1 MWAESKDGMYSLAD
15 YDYELPEAL
24 IAQTPSKKRDESK
37 LLLLDRK
44 SGSRSHY
51 FFKNVYELLEPSDV
65 LVINNTEV
73 IPGRLF
79 GKKETGGKVELLI
92 LDYADRAKLKS
103 DNEEVVCQCL
113 LKTSKR
119 PKIGTVFLFDQG
131 LTAEVIDFE
140 DRIFSVKFI
149 YKGKFEQVLYK
160 IGKTPLPPYIKRTEK
175 EIDTVDD
182 HATYQTV
189 YASEKGAVAA
199 PTAGLHFTKELLN
212 RLNSK
217 GIQTVSVT
225 LHVGYGTFLPVRVS
239 DIREHRMHRE
249 RFSLSKK
256 AAVTI
261 NEAKAKGSRIIGVGS
276 TSVRTLEYSTD
287 NTGRI
292 SEKDGWCDLFIYP
305 GYRFKMVDAMITN
318 FHLPKST
325 LLMLVSAFSGRDTIM
340 AAYQEAV
347 KEEYRF
353 YSYGDAMLII

>member
-1 MWAESKDGMYSLAD
+1 MYSLTD

-24 IAQTPSKKRDESK
+24 IAQTPSKKRDESR

-44 SGSRSHY
+44 SGSCSHY
-51 FFKNVYELLEPSDV
+51 SFKNVYELLEPSDV

-92 LDYADRAKLKS
+92 LDYAERAELKS
-103 DNEEVVCQCL
+103 ENGEVVCQCL
-113 LKTSKR
+113 IKTSKR
-119 PKIGTVFLFDQG
+119 PKLGTAFIFDQG
-131 LTAEVIDFE
+131 LTAEVIDFK
-140 DRIFSVKFI
+140 DRIALVKFI
-149 YKGKFEQVLYK
+149 YQGKFEHVLYK
-160 IGKTPLPPYIKRTEK
+160 IGKTPLPPYIKRTKK
-175 EIDTVDD
+175 EIDTIDD
-182 HATYQTV
+182 CAMYQTV

-199 PTAGLHFTKELLN
+199 PTAGLHFTKDLLN
-212 RLNSK
+212 RLNVK
-217 GIQTVSVT
+217 GIKTVSVT

-239 DIREHRMHRE
+239 NIREHRMHRE

-256 AAVTI
+256 AAATL

-287 NTGRI
+287 DTGRI
-292 SEKDGWCDLFIYP
+292 SEQDGWSDLFIYP

-325 LLMLVSAFSGRDTIM
+325 LLMLVSAFAGRDTIM
-340 AAYQEAV
+340 KAYGEAV